1 MRNHPDY
8 RAPDRVAEAVRSVIE
23 SGRFTVLG

>member
-8 RAPDRVAEAVRSVIE
+8 RASDRVVEAVRSVIE
-23 SGRFTVLG
+23 SGHFTVLS